1 MENTIMDKTSIAE
14 LRRILGAGATVTS
27 TEPGTLRAT
36 VSGRDASSAAWSLIT
51 AVASSDGGCI
61 PGHFISGMD
70 ISTSGGIMTAD
81 IAISRA

>member
-1 MENTIMDKTSIAE
+1 MENTIMENQSIAE

-27 TEPGTLRAT
+27 TKPGTLRAT
-36 VSGRDASSAAWSLIT
+36 VSGRDASSAAWILIT
-51 AVASSDGGCI
+51 AVAASDGGCI